1 MPQVPALYEQPSTV
15 ILNQYG
21 QPLRRELLAKEMASP
36 LMSGVRNIQS
46 GHPAQGLTPVRLAR
60 LLRQAEDGDWTSY
73 CELAE
78 EMEEKDLHYLS
89 VIGTRK
95 RCVSQLPIRVEPA
108 DGSAEARKDA
118 ELIERWLKRDTL
130 QTELFNILDAV
141 GKGVSFTEIIW
152 EFGDVWQ
159 PKALKWRMPQWF
171 EFDRVDGETP
181 KLRDEAGQLIDL
193 PYGKFI
199 VHHHPAKSGL
209 PVRGGLARAVAWGY
223 MFKNYSIRDWVSF
236 LELYGKPLRF
246 GRYDI
251 GAHEDDIRKLMRAVS
266 QIGADATAVFPRT
279 MDIEF
284 ESGSQG
290 TSPKDMWGSLAGY
303 IDDQVSK
310 AVVGQTSS
318 ADAKAGGIGSGQA
331 DLHSD
336 VRDDITNDD
345 GGKVAATL
353 NRDMVVPMVDLNHGR
368 RKAYPRLIIEKPKP
382 IDVKTRIE
390 SAEKLVEMGV
400 EIPADQMRDEAG
412 FSAPKSATDKLLIA
426 PSKNAP
432 ETPLED
438 KLAGDLAK
446 KPRPLLLDGSYG
458 LKSGSRTG
466 SKDAKSQPGDDLPE
480 KRAAAS
486 ANDRNAEPAAPD
498 AIDDAC
504 DESLSDWEEH
514 FDGVVDPLVE
524 ELQSLSSAEDVGPVL
539 ARYLSGLDTSQMQD
553 FIARTGFAAAI
564 AAELDVATEQKTA

>member
-1 MPQVPALYEQPSTV
+1 MAQMPALYEQKPGV
-15 ILNQYG
+15 LLNQYG
-21 QPLRRELLAKEMASP
+21 QPLRRELLVKEMASP

-60 LLRQAEDGDWTSY
+60 LLRAAEDGDWTSY

-108 DGSAEARKDA
+108 DDSAEARADA
-118 ELIERWLKRDTL
+118 EMIETWLKRDTL
-130 QTELFNILDAV
+130 KTEMFDILDAV

-152 EFGDVWQ
+152 EFGEVWQ

-171 EFDRVDGETP
+171 EFCRIDGETP

-199 VHHHPAKSGL
+199 VHHHQAKSGL

-284 ESGSQG
+284 ESAAQG
-290 TSPKDMWGSLAGY
+290 TSPRDMWMSMATY

-310 AVVGQTSS
+310 AVAGQTSS
-318 ADAKAGGIGSGQA
+318 ADAKSGGIGTGQA
-331 DLHSD
+331 DLHGD
-336 VRDDITNDD
+336 VRDDIMNDD

-353 NRDMVVPMVDLNHGR
+353 NRDLVIPMIDLNRGR
-368 RKAYPRLIIEKPKP
+368 RKAYPRIIIEKEKAV
-382 IDVKTRIE
+382 DVKARIE
-390 SAEKLVEMGV
+390 AAEKLVAMGV
-400 EIPADQMRDEAG
+400 EIPADGIRDEAG
-412 FSAPKSATDKLLIA
+412 FSAPKSDQDKLLM
-426 PSKNAP
+426 PPGQNAL

-438 KLAGDLAK
+438 DLAGNLPK
-446 KPRPLLLDGSYG
+446 NRSPLLLEALRGQKKG
-458 LKSGSRTG
+458 N
-466 SKDAKSQPGDDLPE
+466 AKSDQGDKVAVPE

-486 ANDRNAEPAAPD
+486 ADDGNAEPAAPD
-498 AIDDAC
+498 AIDDAT
-504 DESLSDWEEH
+504 DESLGDWDEH
-514 FDGVVDPLVE
+514 FDGAIDPIVK

-539 ARYLSGLDTSQMQD
+539 ARYLTGLDVSGMQD
-553 FIARTGFAAAI
+553 FLSRTGFAAAI
-564 AAELDVATEQKTA
+564 AAELDMAAEQKALD

>member
-1 MPQVPALYEQPSTV
+1 MAEKLLALV
-15 ILNQYG
+15 NQYG

-60 LLRQAEDGDWTSY
+60 LLRSAEDGDWTAY

-89 VIGTRK
+89 VISTRK
-95 RCVSQLPIRVEPA
+95 RCVSQLQIRVEPA
-108 DGSAEARKDA
+108 DDSAEARKDA
-118 ELIERWLKRDTL
+118 ELIENWLKRDTL
-130 QTELFNILDAV
+130 QTELFDILDAV
-141 GKGVSFTEIIW
+141 GKGVSFTEIVW

-171 EFDRVDGETP
+171 EFCRIDGETP

-209 PVRGGLARAVAWGY
+209 PVRSGLARAVAWGY

-284 ESGSQG
+284 ESAAQG
-290 TSPKDMWGSLAGY
+290 TSPKDMWMSMASY

-318 ADAKAGGIGSGQA
+318 ADAKSGGIGTGQA
-331 DLHSD
+331 DLHGD

-368 RKAYPRLIIEKPKP
+368 RKAYPRLIIEKAKP
-382 IDVKTRIE
+382 VDVKTRIE
-390 SAEKLVEMGV
+390 AAEKLVEMGV
-400 EIPADQMRDEAG
+400 EIPADEMREEAG
-412 FSAPKSATDKLLIA
+412 FSAPKSATDKLLTA
-426 PSKNAP
+426 PGKNAP
-432 ETPLED
+432 ETPLAND
-438 KLAGDLAK
+438 LAGDLPK
-446 KPRPLLLDGSYG
+446 NRSPLLLAALRGQ
-458 LKSGSRTG
+458 KTG
-466 SKDAKSQPGDDLPE
+466 SPKPGADDKTALPE

-486 ANDRNAEPAAPD
+486 ANDRDGEPPAPD
-498 AIDDAC
+498 AIDDAT
-504 DESLSDWEEH
+504 DEALADWDEH
-514 FDGVVDPLVE
+514 FDGMIDPLVE

-539 ARYLSGLDTSQMQD
+539 ARYLSGLDVTAMRE
-553 FIARTGFAAAI
+553 FLARTGFSAAI
-564 AAELDVATEQKTA
+564 AAELDVAAEQKAG